1 MNLFE
6 TLTKTIGILA
16 LFNVC
21 LLLIPKP
28 IKKGINILFKGIFK
42 LLSLTFE
49 YIKDYSYNNLITEKE
64 VSQKSS
70 NVIKFKKKA

>member
-6 TLTKTIGILA
+6 TLTKSIGILT
-16 LFNVC
+16 LFNICSCV
-21 LLLIPKP
+21 IPKP
-28 IKKGINILFKGIFK
+28 IKKGINILLKGIFK
-42 LLSLTFE
+42 LLSITFE
-49 YIKDYSYNNLITEKE
+49 YIKDYSYNNLITKKE

>member
-21 LLLIPKP
+21 LFLIPKP
-28 IKKGINILFKGIFK
+28 IKKGINILFKGILK
-42 LLSLTFE
+42 LLNFSFE
-49 YIKDYSYNNLITEKE
+49 YIKDYSYNNLITKKE
-64 VSQKSS
+64 VSHKSS

>member
-16 LFNVC
+16 LFNVW
-21 LLLIPKP
+21 LFLIPKP
-28 IKKGINILFKGIFK
+28 IKKCINILLKGIFK

-49 YIKDYSYNNLITEKE
+49 YIKDYSYNNLITKKE

>member
-6 TLTKTIGILA
+6 TLTKTIGILT

-21 LLLIPKP
+21 LFLIPKP
-28 IKKGINILFKGIFK
+28 IKKGINILFKGILK
-42 LLSLTFE
+42 LLNFSFE
-49 YIKDYSYNNLITEKE
+49 YIKDYSYNNLITKKE

>member
-6 TLTKTIGILA
+6 TLTKTIGIL
-16 LFNVC
+16 
-21 LLLIPKP
+21 
-28 IKKGINILFKGIFK
+28 K
-42 LLSLTFE
+42 LLNFSFE
-49 YIKDYSYNNLITEKE
+49 YIKDYSYNNLITKKE

>member
-28 IKKGINILFKGIFK
+28 IKKGINILLKGIFK
-42 LLSLTFE
+42 LLSITFE
-49 YIKDYSYNNLITEKE
+49 YIKDYSYNNLITKKE

>member
-21 LLLIPKP
+21 LFLIPKP
-28 IKKGINILFKGIFK
+28 IKKVINILFKWILK
-42 LLSLTFE
+42 LLSIIFE
-49 YIKDYSYNNLITEKE
+49 YIKYYSYNNLITKKE
-64 VSQKSS
+64 VSHKSS

>member
-6 TLTKTIGILA
+6 TLTKTMGLLT
-16 LFNVC
+16 LFTVR
-21 LLLIPKP
+21 LFLIPKP
-28 IKKGINILFKGIFK
+28 IKKGINILLKGILK

-49 YIKDYSYNNLITEKE
+49 YIKDYSYNNLITKKE

>member
-6 TLTKTIGILA
+6 TLTKTIGILT

-21 LLLIPKP
+21 LFLIPKP
-28 IKKGINILFKGIFK
+28 IKKGINILFKGILK
-42 LLSLTFE
+42 LLSITFE
-49 YIKDYSYNNLITEKE
+49 YIKDYSYNNLITKKE

>member
-21 LLLIPKP
+21 LFLIPKP
-28 IKKGINILFKGIFK
+28 IKKCINILFKGIFK
-42 LLSLTFE
+42 LLNLTDQT
-49 YIKDYSYNNLITEKE
+49 YYG
-64 VSQKSS
+64 
-70 NVIKFKKKA
+70 

>member
-21 LLLIPKP
+21 LFLIPKP
-28 IKKGINILFKGIFK
+28 IKKGINILFKGILK
-42 LLSLTFE
+42 LLSITFE
-49 YIKDYSYNNLITEKE
+49 YIKDYSYNNLITKKE

>member
-6 TLTKTIGILA
+6 TLTKTIGILT

-21 LLLIPKP
+21 LFLIPKP

-42 LLSLTFE
+42 LLSITFE
-49 YIKDYSYNNLITEKE
+49 YIKDYSYNNLITKKE
-64 VSQKSS
+64 VSHKSS

>member
-16 LFNVC
+16 LCNVC
-21 LLLIPKP
+21 LFLIPKP
-28 IKKGINILFKGIFK
+28 IKKGINILLKGIFK

-49 YIKDYSYNNLITEKE
+49 YIKDYSYNNLITKKE

>member
-6 TLTKTIGILA
+6 TLTKTIEILA

-21 LLLIPKP
+21 LFLIPKP
-28 IKKGINILFKGIFK
+28 IKKGINILLKGILK

-49 YIKDYSYNNLITEKE
+49 YIKDYSYNNLITKKE

>member
-6 TLTKTIGILA
+6 TLTKTIGILTV
-16 LFNVC
+16 FNVC
-21 LLLIPKP
+21 LFLIPKP

-42 LLSLTFE
+42 LLNLTFE
-49 YIKDYSYNNLITEKE
+49 YIKDYSYNNLITKKE